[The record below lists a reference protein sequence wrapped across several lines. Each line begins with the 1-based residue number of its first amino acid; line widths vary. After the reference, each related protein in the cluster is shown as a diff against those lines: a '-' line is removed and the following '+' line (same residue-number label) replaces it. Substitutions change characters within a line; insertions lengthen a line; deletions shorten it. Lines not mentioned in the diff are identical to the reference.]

1 MQFRAVLASVQCR
14 YASVQKNYLMN
25 IAMHWYSA
33 VLCSAL
39 QIHWYC
45 VQCCAHCTVH
55 SAHCAVH
62 SAYCAVHWL
71 QCTADKLIL
80 WGVLCTVHSAQF
92 ALQIHWHCV
101 QFCAVAAVQIKM
113 NFGKVQKCQMALG
126 RLLAR
131 TIMMMENETKLRI
144 MLFLYLFGY
153 IFWENKNWN
162 DDDVR
167 NIILVNFILK
177 TMWQIKSI
185 TFHVLPKTN
194 AV

>member
-14 YASVQKNYLMN
+14 YASVQKKYLMN

-33 VLCSAL
+33 VLCSAV

-55 SAHCAVH
+55 IV
-62 SAYCAVHWL
+62 
-71 QCTADKLIL
+71 QCTVHIVQCIGCSALQIN
-80 WGVLCTVHSAQF
+80 WYCEEWALCTVHSAQF

-126 RLLAR
+126 RLLPR
-131 TIMMMENETKLRI
+131 TIMMMENENWAQDYAI
-144 MLFLYLFGY
+144 FIPFWIYFLG
-153 IFWENKNWN
+153 K
-162 DDDVR
+162 
-167 NIILVNFILK
+167 
-177 TMWQIKSI
+177 
-185 TFHVLPKTN
+185 
-194 AV
+194 